1 MTIIEMYKHGIIGYL
16 FKKGLL
22 SGSIMAY
29 MEYYQHYQMERQAG
43 SGYRQSVR
51 KLSREFGVSET
62 TIKKAIRLIQERET
76 VASHSMETNLSAG

>member
-1 MTIIEMYKHGIIGYL
+1 MTIIELYKHGIIGYL

-29 MEYYQHYQMERQAG
+29 MEYYQHYQMERKAG
-43 SGYRQSVR
+43 SGYRESVR

-76 VASHSMETNLSAG
+76 SSVAALESNLSAG

>member
-1 MTIIEMYKHGIIGYL
+1 MTIIELYKHGIIGYL
-16 FKKGLL
+16 FNKGLL

-29 MEYYQHYQMERQAG
+29 MEYYQHYQMERMAG

-76 VASHSMETNLSAG
+76 NTTTMIEPNLSVG